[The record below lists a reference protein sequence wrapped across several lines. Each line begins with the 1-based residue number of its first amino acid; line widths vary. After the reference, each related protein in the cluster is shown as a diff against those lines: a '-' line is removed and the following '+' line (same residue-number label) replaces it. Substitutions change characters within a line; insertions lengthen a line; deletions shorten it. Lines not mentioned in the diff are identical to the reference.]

1 MGILDRIT
9 DSVVGF
15 GQGVVQRVLAPAMS
29 ARARELDEYERL
41 YQGDQYQGRGLS
53 EPWDK
58 APPGRKVPLRNQR
71 PSVQYDLPRPIVDR
85 PTAMLFGEGRFPE
98 VHFEPSTRPGEKKPA
113 AKDDDAEEGSA
124 EDTAEDLAEAQVAE
138 LNAWLAA
145 VIDEGGL
152 QSVALTWARQGA
164 RLSSAC
170 MTWSVVDGEF
180 EFESHATRHCTP
192 TFHPRKRNRLV
203 RLEKRYKHTVSTQEI
218 RAGALVVVEKLYWHR
233 EVWDEARHVIYA
245 DDLVTDREPTWR
257 EADACEHGFGF
268 VPAVWNKNL
277 DDGEPGRVD
286 GLSLLDGISD
296 VIEDIDRTLSQKSR
310 AVRYNQEPERV
321 YFGLTEQDKTR
332 IEVAGGGATRGLPPK
347 KDGGGVEL
355 LELKGEGQKVAEE
368 HIVAQRGRVL
378 EVTRVVMP
386 DPERLLAA
394 SKSGAAL
401 RILFSPTLELVGELR
416 QSYGRA
422 LRQLFEQILRT
433 VREGTLARLGALVTP
448 PPATIPAGKVAL
460 LWGDLFEPTPQ
471 DLLQIAQTCQA
482 LRDAGLVDR
491 ETLVRWLASY
501 LGVRDVRAVLERLE
515 AEDAAKADAAAKIA
529 ANTPA
534 PGKTPGKPPTP
545 NSEND
550 DGRSDPED

>member
-1 MGILDRIT
+1 MGIFDRIT
-9 DSVVGF
+9 DSIVGY
-15 GQGVVQRVLAPAMS
+15 GQGVMARVMAPTMS

-41 YQGDQYQGRGLS
+41 YQGQQYQGRGLA

-58 APPGRKVPLRNQR
+58 AAPGRKIPLRAQR

-98 VHFEPSTRPGEKKPA
+98 VHFEATARARKEAP
-113 AKDDDAEEGSA
+113 EGSA
-124 EDTAEDLAEAQVAE
+124 DDAREDADEVLLTE

-145 VIDEGGL
+145 IIDEGGL

-164 RLSSAC
+164 RLGSAC

-180 EFESHATRHCTP
+180 EFEAHAARHCTP
-192 TFHPRKRNRLV
+192 TFHPRRRHRLTA
-203 RLEKRYKHTVSTQEI
+203 LEKRYRHTVETREN
-218 RAGALVVVEKLYWHR
+218 RDGVLVVVEKQFWHR
-233 EVWDEARHVIYA
+233 ETWDEQRHVVYA
-245 DDLVTDREPTWR
+245 DEPVTDREPTWR
-257 EADACEHGFGF
+257 ELDVAVHGLGF
-268 VPAVWNKNL
+268 CPAVWNKNL
-277 DDGEPGRVD
+277 DDGEPGRID
-286 GLSLLDGISD
+286 GLSLLDGIAD
-296 VIEDIDRTLSQKSR
+296 ITEDIDRTLSQKSR

-321 YFGLTEQDKTR
+321 YFGLRDEDKAR
-332 IEVAGGGATRGLPPK
+332 VEVTGGGATRALPSK
-347 KDGGGVEL
+347 KDGGDVSL
-355 LELKGEGQKVAEE
+355 LELRGEGQKVAEE
-368 HIVAQRGRVL
+368 HVVAQRGRVL
-378 EVTRVVMP
+378 EVTRVTMP

-422 LRQLFEQILRT
+422 LRQLFEQILRA
-433 VREGTLARLGALVTP
+433 VRDGTLLRLGTLVTP
-448 PPATIPAGKVAL
+448 PPATIPAGKIAL

-471 DLLQIAQTCQA
+471 DLLLIAQTCKA

-515 AEDAAKADAAAKIA
+515 AEDQKASSS
-529 ANTPA
+529 TPA
-534 PGKTPGKPPTP
+534 PGKPPTP
-545 NSEND
+545 ATPPTPTEND
-550 DGRSDPED
+550 DGRPDPED